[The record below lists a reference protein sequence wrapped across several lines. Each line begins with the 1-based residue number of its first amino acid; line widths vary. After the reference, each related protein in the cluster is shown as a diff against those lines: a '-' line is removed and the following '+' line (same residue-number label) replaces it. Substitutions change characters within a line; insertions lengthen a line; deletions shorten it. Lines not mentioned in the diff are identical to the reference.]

1 MNTELN
7 DLALRLD
14 AVVRVVPGVSS
25 LFSAE
30 PALVRSARA
39 IATTEPVGLVSV
51 APGVDGL
58 SVIASVGV
66 STAVQA
72 PTTALTVSDAIR
84 DALDPAVAET
94 AAIHVRVSRIAD

>member
-1 MNTELN
+1 MNADLN
-7 DLALRLD
+7 QLALRLD

-39 IATTEPVGLVSV
+39 ITAAQPVGLVKV
-51 APGVDGL
+51 AAGPDGL
-58 SVIASVGV
+58 SIVASVGV
-66 STAVQA
+66 SAEVQA